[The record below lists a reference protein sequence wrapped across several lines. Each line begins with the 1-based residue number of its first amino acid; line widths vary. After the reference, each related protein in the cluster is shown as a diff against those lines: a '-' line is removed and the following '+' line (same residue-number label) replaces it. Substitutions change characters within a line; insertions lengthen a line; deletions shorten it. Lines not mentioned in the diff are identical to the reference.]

1 MGSLVSYYREF
12 RSLTRTERSAARSI
26 AKDKSVSEDPR
37 LNRAA
42 CGWSG
47 GAVIASANLVVIFAA
62 GGLVDKFAFGEIA
75 TSDALFAMAVL
86 SCGMTVFRLWQFQ
99 NLKKTLLV

>member
-1 MGSLVSYYREF
+1 
-12 RSLTRTERSAARSI
+12 
-26 AKDKSVSEDPR
+26 
-37 LNRAA
+37 
-42 CGWSG
+42 
-47 GAVIASANLVVIFAA
+47 VIFAA